1 MKKLFSQLL
10 SILMILM
17 LLPNLAFATGTATNT
32 NSSQDVAEV
41 NGVKY
46 ATLIDAVNAAY
57 ALGSGQTITLLKD
70 YEVETSAY
78 TTYLMPDDST
88 LDLGQKTLTV
98 PYLAAAFEGTNI
110 TIKNGKINSDA
121 SYSIWIGN
129 GENETSAT
137 LNNITSNSGA
147 NVFAASATF
156 ENCNLDASAKKY
168 YSVWADQ
175 GATVTVKSGFYKGG
189 ENGAVGTAGTDGKIE
204 ISGGTFTF
212 NKLVPSTNNDNI
224 VISGGEFSSNFD
236 AKYLASGLNL
246 IKVNNGW
253 TTVAADKKVIN
264 TDGSTTETKS
274 EVSAD
279 GSSTVTET
287 TTKINSSTG
296 VEIVTEVE
304 TKRDE
309 NGNITQVVNTSKE
322 ITKKDNVTTTEQ
334 TVAITDVNK
343 TKTVETTKIVEDATN
358 NIVTT
363 TGVRNNT
370 ANVVVDV
377 ADSGSNL
384 QKNITIDATAAKA
397 DESNVKKAEVTLSAN
412 TTKAFDEASVSLNKL
427 DITTNVA
434 TLSIDSTAI
443 KTLSSEATNSSLKL
457 SLDKTDS
464 TVDASKSITATY
476 ELTASVDD
484 RLVFTENNKDAGTIT
499 VNVPYE
505 NSANKTLE
513 VYYIPNSGDKE
524 LINSSYNEGV
534 LSWKT
539 NHFSTYEVVE
549 SNVTENPEATTTPVA
564 QEISNATTDTTSE
577 NVLVATSIP
586 DTGDVN
592 AIVVLI
598 ALTILCASAT
608 AMLLAIRKNSI

>member
-1 MKKLFSQLL
+1 
-10 SILMILM
+10 MILM